1 MNWFLRIGAGSLLA
15 LSLVATAAAAPAGST
30 AASAKPLPESLSASG
45 TIAGDSAGSYQYY
58 TFNYPGDGSTGTITL
73 NVAPTDPTVG
83 NAVGLNLYQDGTQL
97 ASMNALSPTPGTNF
111 AIFSSTTRAP
121 VLVQVYN
128 YDQGATASYNFAI
141 TGVTESTPAA
151 TAPASA
157 TPAPASATTAP
168 AATKE
173 AAGTESDPIPLT
185 AGKTL
190 SGTLAGDGGG
200 SYVYYTIDYAGD
212 GSTQTVTVN
221 YSPTGI
227 DVGNGVSVSVYQ
239 DGTTLNSESG
249 SASSQPGTLEVGYT
263 SLTKG
268 PVLIQIANYNP
279 SPTISYNISD

>member
-1 MNWFLRIGAGSLLA
+1 MNWFLRIGAGLLLA
-15 LSLVATAAAAPAGST
+15 LGLVATAAAAPSGST
-30 AASAKPLPESLSASG
+30 AATAKPLPASLSASG
-45 TIAGDSAGSYQYY
+45 SIAGDSAGSYQYY

-73 NVAPTDPTVG
+73 NVTPTDPTVG

-121 VLVQVYN
+121 ILVQVYN
-128 YDQGATASYNFAI
+128 YDQGATASYDFAI
-141 TGVTESTPAA
+141 TGVTASTPVTAA
-151 TAPASA
+151 PSSA
-157 TPAPASATTAP
+157 TPAPAASSSTA
-168 AATKE
+168 AEK
-173 AAGTESDPIPLT
+173 AAGTASNPIQLT
-185 AGKTL
+185 AGKAI

-200 SYVYYTIDYAGD
+200 SYVYYTIDYPGD

-227 DVGNGVSVSVYQ
+227 DVGNGVSVSIYQ

-249 SASSQPGTLEVGYT
+249 SASSQPGTLAVGYT

-279 SPTISYNISD
+279 SPTISYTISD